1 MAGVQWEEQYKSSVQ
16 LYLHLLTKQLRE
28 SNILPS
34 LVFSAMFTR
43 PPYPPRARH
52 LSSSSLTP
60 SLMEPCL
67 TRYETKVN
75 LSKADTFRKDKKK
88 LWWSLLRG
96 EGGEKI
102 RRGRGGKDN
111 TITQRT
117 LAYLN
122 PASCCNLSLCCQLF
136 CTVFFCS
143 VICHEVS
150 DMTWVT
156 SSCQQWVGRW
166 PIARGCTQVGRCPAW
181 INYHLRGGEV
191 RNDVL
196 DRVGWWST
204 TKPQAAAGLF
214 VRELMGQIETSWEM
228 AVHRYGSGLTCTHA
242 HFNKLERVVVVCPQ
256 ITLIAAVTQK
266 EVG

>member
-34 LVFSAMFTR
+34 LVFSAMFTL
-43 PPYPPRARH
+43 PPYPPCARH

-136 CTVFFCS
+136 CTVFFLFCYLS
-143 VICHEVS
+143 WGVWHDLS
-150 DMTWVT
+150 NLFLSTMSWSLTY
-156 SSCQQWVGRW
+156 CQRLHSGGPLPCMDQLSPEG
-166 PIARGCTQVGRCPAW
+166 
-181 INYHLRGGEV
+181 RGGQKRRTGPGGV
-191 RNDVL
+191 MKYHKAPGCSR
-196 DRVGWWST
+196 
-204 TKPQAAAGLF
+204 
-214 VRELMGQIETSWEM
+214 
-228 AVHRYGSGLTCTHA
+228 
-242 HFNKLERVVVVCPQ
+242 
-256 ITLIAAVTQK
+256 TLC
-266 EVG
+266 